1 MIGQTPTTA
10 TSKTRTRS
18 SVKKKGGQMGHP
30 QQDARMVAS
39 KLNHAPNPRACFV
52 SPADFAEM
60 DYEPVG
66 SERRLAALQS

>member
-30 QQDARMVAS
+30 QQDARMVA
-39 KLNHAPNPRACFV
+39 N
-52 SPADFAEM
+52 FAEM